1 MIAEAPT
8 STTTAMKAIA
18 RRRFGGPEVL
28 ELRDVERPV
37 PAADEVLV
45 RVHAAS
51 LNIFDWHMLTGT
63 PYLARLEAGIR
74 KPKTELVGVDF
85 AGTVESVGADV
96 KDFQPGDEVFGGRN
110 GSLAEFVPVRAER
123 AIAHKPA
130 GVSFEQAASIGIA
143 GVTALQGL
151 RDKGQLRPGERV
163 LINGASGGVGT
174 YAIQIAKSLG
184 AEVTA
189 VCSTHNVEQA
199 RALGADQVIDY
210 KQEDFVSRG
219 GRYDAILDIAGNR
232 SWRESKRVLKDEGR
246 LVVVGGPKKNRWIG
260 PLGSTLAT
268 VLRSKLGSQRAIM
281 FMANLN
287 KDDLVVLAEQI
298 EAGKITPAIDR
309 KYELSEA
316 AEALAYVGTGHAQ
329 GKVIVAVR

>member
-8 STTTAMKAIA
+8 STKAMKAMA
-18 RRRFGGPEVL
+18 RESFGGPEGL
-28 ELRDVERPV
+28 KLRDVERPV

-45 RVHAAS
+45 RVHVAS
-51 LNIFDWHMLTGT
+51 LNMFDWHMLIGT
-63 PYLARLEAGIR
+63 PYLARLEAGLR

-85 AGTVESVGADV
+85 AGAVESVGADV
-96 KDFQPGDEVFGGRN
+96 KDFHPGDEVFGGRN
-110 GSLAEFVPVRAER
+110 GSLAEFVPVREER

-130 GVSFEQAASIGIA
+130 DVSFEQAASIGIA

-151 RDKGQLRPGERV
+151 RDKGQLRSGQRV

-199 RALGADQVIDY
+199 RTLGAGQVIDY
-210 KQEDFVSRG
+210 KQEDFVARG
-219 GRYDAILDIAGNR
+219 ERYDVILDIAGNR
-232 SWRESKRVLKDEGR
+232 SWRECKRVLKHEGR
-246 LVVVGGPKKNRWIG
+246 LVIVGGPKKNRWIG
-260 PLGSTLAT
+260 PLGSVLAI
-268 VLRSKLGSQRAIM
+268 VLRSKLGSQRAIL

-287 KDDLVVLAEQI
+287 KDDLVVLADLI
-298 EAGKITPAIDR
+298 DAGKITPAIDR

-316 AEALAYVGTGHAQ
+316 AKALAYVGAGHAQ
-329 GKVIVAVR
+329 GKVIVTVR